1 MMRSSESLD
10 TNNRWDDLSRPFP
23 MAEESPDWK
32 GHPAAEIADGS
43 NLMNA
48 VTESRPPVRVRV
60 KP

>member
-1 MMRSSESLD
+1 MMNSSVGSD
-10 TNNRWDDLSRPFP
+10 TNNRWDDLSRLFQI
-23 MAEESPDWK
+23 AEESPDWE

-48 VTESRPPVRVRV
+48 VTENRPPERARV